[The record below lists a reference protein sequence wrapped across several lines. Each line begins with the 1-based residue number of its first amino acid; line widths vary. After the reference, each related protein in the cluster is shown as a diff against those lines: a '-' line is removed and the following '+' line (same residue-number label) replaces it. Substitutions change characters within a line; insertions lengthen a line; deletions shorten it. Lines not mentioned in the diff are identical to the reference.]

1 MKANNITGNFKGMYA
16 FETLGSPVVKQLF
29 YQFVVQ
35 IKDTSTRE
43 NITNS
48 LITIDDPWNIYY
60 LKHNK
65 TSKFKM
71 TKPSEEDI

>member
-1 MKANNITGNFKGMYA
+1 MKANNITGSFNGFYA
-16 FETLGSPVVKQLF
+16 FETKGSPVEKHLF
-29 YQFVVQ
+29 YQFTVQ

-71 TKPSEEDI
+71 TKPSDEDI